1 MNRPPDSTLY
11 KVPLILSSVLL
22 SIGVFQAHLVPAHM
36 YELSIYTA
44 TPLTFWVGVVSSIVT
59 SIVFIIL
66 FKKEYQVGLFLCTL
80 SIIAVFSLPLIRGYY
95 FFGEGD
101 ALTHLG
107 DAKALRAG
115 LFDPLNSFYPSGHI
129 LSIIIDKTLNIPIE
143 RAMLFPGLISI
154 LMFVIGVT
162 LMIRRLYERRFTTVI
177 AGFSA
182 LLLLVVGRNGVHFVP
197 NMIGR
202 LYLICPLLLA
212 ILSISNQD
220 WRHYI
225 LFIISSVGLLFFHAQ
240 IMLSLVL
247 ILTGISLA
255 YLIKNLQLREITIHR
270 HTSFS
275 ATIVSGIILCTWI
288 ITKKKFANAASGL
301 IISLIAPSPGADST
315 SSVSSLRQVGG
326 SVVEIFLKLFAPH
339 TLFVSITSTVCI
351 STLYLFFIKSQDRNL
366 DEFGDED
373 KLAIL
378 LTFGLLLIFLLF
390 VVTFVASVHY
400 MRYFYT
406 AMVLVTLLGVIG
418 VKRLDIP
425 SRDFSTRL
433 ITSVTLIILVI
444 SILLV
449 AFPSPYIYLH
459 NSQVTESQMHGYKTT
474 FENREESIDFVKV
487 RSPPQRY
494 FDATRG
500 FAMGNDQ
507 EITAVKT
514 PDHFADHQ
522 LVQYYDEK
530 QYLPVTQADR
540 TRDPTVYGGFR
551 YNRSD
556 FRYLDNQEDINKVQS
571 NNQYDLYLI
580 D

>member
-11 KVPLILSSVLL
+11 KALLILSSVFL
-22 SIGVFQAHLVPAHM
+22 SIGVLRAHSVPAQM

-59 SIVFIIL
+59 SIVFVIL
-66 FKKEYQVGLFLCTL
+66 LKKEYQASLLLCTL

-107 DAKALRAG
+107 DAKAFRAG
-115 LFDPLNSFYPSGHI
+115 LFEPLNSFYPGGHI
-129 LSIIIDKTLNIPIE
+129 LSIIIDKALNIPIE
-143 RAMLFPGLISI
+143 RAMLFPGLISVLVFI
-154 LMFVIGVT
+154 IGVSLT
-162 LMIRRLYERRFTTVI
+162 IRRLYERRFTTVI

-182 LLLLVVGRNGVHFVP
+182 LLLLVVGGNGVHFVP

-212 ILSISNQD
+212 LLSISNQD
-220 WRHYI
+220 RRHYI

-247 ILTGISLA
+247 ISTGISLA
-255 YLIKNLQLREITIHR
+255 YLINNIQLREITIHR

-275 ATIVSGIILCTWI
+275 ITMVSGIIFYIWI
-288 ITKKKFANAASGL
+288 ITKRKFANAASGL

-326 SVVEIFLKLFAPH
+326 SVAEIFLKLFAPH
-339 TLFVSITSTVCI
+339 TLFVSIASTVCI
-351 STLYLFFIKSQDRNL
+351 STLYLFFIKFRDRNL
-366 DEFGDED
+366 DKIEGEN

-378 LTFGLLLIFLLF
+378 LTFGLSLMFLLF
-390 VVTFVASVHY
+390 IVTFVASFQY

-418 VKRLDIP
+418 VKKLNIP
-425 SRDFSTRL
+425 SRDFSIRL
-433 ITSVTLIILVI
+433 ITSVTLIILVV
-444 SILLV
+444 SVLLV

-459 NSQVTESQMHGYKTT
+459 NGQVTESQMHGYETT

-514 PDHFADHQ
+514 PDHFADHR

-530 QYLPVTQADR
+530 RYLPITQADR
-540 TRDPTVYGGFR
+540 TRDPTVYEGFR